1 MTAGYTSDGLA
12 ARVAA
17 DLRDGWYVNLGLGMP
32 TAVAAHVAPDIE
44 VMFHSENGLMG
55 IGAVA
60 EPGQEDPDL
69 CDAGKH
75 YTTLRTGAAAF
86 DSSMSFAL
94 VRGGHL
100 DAAILGGL
108 QVSESGDLAN
118 WYVPGGQP
126 GVGGAM
132 DLVVGSPRVW
142 VVMRHTDRA
151 GRPKVVD
158 TCVYPLTGRA
168 CVDRVYTNLCVF
180 DLVDGALVLTDLAP
194 GVTTDDVRAATTAKF
209 DTTGGTPWK

>member
-1 MTAGYTSDGLA
+1 MTAAGRGSDALA

-32 TAVAAHVAPDIE
+32 TKVARHVAPDIE

-55 IGAVA
+55 IGDVA
-60 EPGQEDPDL
+60 EPGSEDPDL
-69 CDAGKH
+69 CDAGKN
-75 YTTLRTGAAAF
+75 YTTLHTGAAAF
-86 DSSMSFAL
+86 DSSLSFAL

-108 QVSESGDLAN
+108 QVNSAGDLAN

-142 VVMRHTDRA
+142 VVMTHTDRS

-158 TCVYPLTGRA
+158 ECSYPLTGRA
-168 CVDRVYTNLCVF
+168 VVDRVYTNLCVF
-180 DLVDGALVLTDLAP
+180 DVRDGRLVLIDLSP
-194 GVTTDDVRAATTAKF
+194 GIGVDDVRAATTATF
-209 DTTGGTPWK
+209 DTAI

>member
-1 MTAGYTSDGLA
+1 MTPAGRDPDALA

-32 TAVAAHVAPDIE
+32 TRVARHVAPDIE

-55 IGAVA
+55 IGDVA
-60 EPGQEDPDL
+60 GPGAEDPDL

-86 DSSMSFAL
+86 DSSLSFAL

-108 QVSESGDLAN
+108 QVDGGGDLAN

-142 VVMRHTDRA
+142 VVMTHTDRA

-158 TCVYPLTGRA
+158 ECSYPVTGRA
-168 CVDRVYTNLCVF
+168 VVDRVYTNLCVF
-180 DLVDGALVLTDLAP
+180 DVRDGGLVLTDLAP
-194 GVTTDDVRAATTAKF
+194 GVGVDDVAAATTAPF
-209 DTTGGTPWK
+209 DTAL

>member
-1 MTAGYTSDGLA
+1 VTAVGRGSDALA

-32 TAVAAHVAPDIE
+32 TKVARHVPPDIE

-55 IGAVA
+55 IGDVA
-60 EPGQEDPDL
+60 EPGTEDPDL
-69 CDAGKH
+69 CDAGKN

-86 DSSMSFAL
+86 DSSLSFAL

-108 QVSESGDLAN
+108 QVNSAGDLAN

-142 VVMRHTDRA
+142 VVMTHTDRS

-158 TCVYPLTGRA
+158 ECTYPLTGRA
-168 CVDRVYTNLCVF
+168 VVDRVYTNLCVF
-180 DLVDGALVLTDLAP
+180 DVRDGRLVLTDLSP
-194 GVTTDDVRAATTAKF
+194 GVGLDDVRAATTATF
-209 DTTGGTPWK
+209 DTAL

>member
-1 MTAGYTSDGLA
+1 VTGYDADGLA

-17 DLRDGWYVNLGLGMP
+17 DLEDGWYVNLGLGLP
-32 TAVAAHVAPDIE
+32 TGVAAHVRPEIE

-55 IGAVA
+55 IGAIA

-69 CDAGKH
+69 VDAGKH

-86 DSSMSFAL
+86 DSSLSFAL

-108 QVSESGDLAN
+108 QVSATGDLAN

-132 DLVVGSPRVW
+132 DLVAGTPRIW
-142 VVMRHTDRA
+142 VVMWHTDRA
-151 GRPKVVD
+151 GRPKVVP
-158 TCVYPLTGRA
+158 TCDYPLTGRG
-168 CVDRVYTNLCVF
+168 VVNRVYTNLCIF
-180 DLVDGALVLTDLAP
+180 DVVDRTLVLRELAP
-194 GVTTDDVRAATTAKF
+194 GVTVDEVRAKTSAPFTTAV
-209 DTTGGTPWK
+209 

>member
-1 MTAGYTSDGLA
+1 MTGYDADGLA

-17 DLRDGWYVNLGLGMP
+17 DLEDGWYVNLGLGLP
-32 TAVAAHVAPDIE
+32 TGVAAHVRPEIE

-55 IGAVA
+55 IGAIA

-69 CDAGKH
+69 VDAGKH

-86 DSSMSFAL
+86 DSSLSFAL

-108 QVSESGDLAN
+108 QVSATGDLAN

-132 DLVVGSPRVW
+132 DLVAGTPRIW
-142 VVMRHTDRA
+142 VVMWHTDRA
-151 GRPKVVD
+151 GRPKVVP
-158 TCVYPLTGRA
+158 TCDYPLTGRG
-168 CVDRVYTNLCVF
+168 VVNRVYTNLCIF
-180 DLVDGALVLTDLAP
+180 DVVDRTLVLRELAP
-194 GVTTDDVRAATTAKF
+194 GVTVDEVRAKTSAPFTTAV
-209 DTTGGTPWK
+209 

>member
-1 MTAGYTSDGLA
+1 MTPAGRSSDALA

-32 TAVAAHVAPDIE
+32 TKVARHVAPDIE

-55 IGAVA
+55 IGDVA
-60 EPGQEDPDL
+60 EPGAEDPDL

-86 DSSMSFAL
+86 DSSLSFAL

-108 QVSESGDLAN
+108 QVNGSGDLAN

-142 VVMRHTDRA
+142 VVMTHTDRS
-151 GRPKVVD
+151 GHPKVVD
-158 TCVYPLTGRA
+158 ECTYPLTGRA
-168 CVDRVYTNLCVF
+168 VVDRVYTNLCVF
-180 DLVDGALVLTDLAP
+180 DVRDGGLVLTDLAP
-194 GVTTDDVRAATTAKF
+194 GVGVDDVASATTAAF
-209 DTTGGTPWK
+209 DTAL